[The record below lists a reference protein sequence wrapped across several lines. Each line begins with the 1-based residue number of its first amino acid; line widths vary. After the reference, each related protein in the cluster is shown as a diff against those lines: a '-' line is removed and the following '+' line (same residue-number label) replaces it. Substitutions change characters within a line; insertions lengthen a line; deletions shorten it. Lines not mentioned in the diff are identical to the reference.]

1 MFERVTARQRER
13 ECRVASCAPQG
24 AAPFVGRRPLRARLL
39 LVLAGT
45 LAGLGLAEIAV
56 RIGVAVLERDPIIV
70 SDARV
75 GWALRPNL
83 RDVVRKGNG
92 GQHVMSTDEEGHRI
106 TRAAGERSRAN
117 EPTLIVVG
125 DSYIQSLGANDPETF
140 AWIIAH
146 EMPVNVVNL
155 GVLGY
160 GTDQE
165 LLMLD
170 AFLEA
175 HPAANVRDIVVF
187 VTEND
192 FVDVQLS
199 SHYLGRHKP
208 RFQVIDGRLYRGS
221 YRLGLSDRLM
231 DVSYLYWLVNSK
243 IAERMRDTVY
253 DPSRGIDVVVACL
266 AAMREAAARRGARF
280 HVLVHHLVE
289 IAPLSESQWADF
301 RRRAGATD
309 ITARLRPPDG
319 PDPIGYDGFH
329 WNGAGHRRVAALLK
343 ERLDAAAPSRELSHE

>member
-1 MFERVTARQRER
+1 LV
-13 ECRVASCAPQG
+13 
-24 AAPFVGRRPLRARLL
+24 

-45 LAGLGLAEIAV
+45 VLGLGFAEIAV
-56 RIGVAVLERDPIIV
+56 RIGVAVLHRDPIII

-83 RDVVRKGNG
+83 RQVIRKGNG
-92 GQHVMSTDEEGHRI
+92 GQHVLSTDQEGHRI
-106 TRAAGERSRAN
+106 TLAAN
-117 EPTLIVVG
+117 ERPAAHYPSVIVVG

-140 AWIIAH
+140 AWILAH

-165 LLMLD
+165 LLTLE

-175 HPAANVRDIVVF
+175 HATLDVRDIVVF

-199 SHYLGRHKP
+199 SHYLGRRKP
-208 RFQVIDGRLYRGS
+208 RFQVIDGRLDRRS

-243 IAERMRDTVY
+243 IAERARDISY
-253 DPSRGIDVVVACL
+253 DPSKGIDIVVACL
-266 AAMREAAARRGARF
+266 AAMREAATRRGARF

-289 IAPLSESQWADF
+289 VAPMTESQWADF
-301 RRRAGATD
+301 RRHTGATD
-309 ITARLRPPDG
+309 ITKRLRPPNG
-319 PDPIGYDGFH
+319 PDPIGYDRFH
-329 WNGAGHRRVAALLK
+329 WNVAGHRRVAAILK
-343 ERLDAAAPSRELSHE
+343 ERLDAAPASLELFHE